1 MTLTTL
7 KITLKQTNKQTN
19 KQTKKKKKK
28 KKREMEVIVATCN
41 TYIDTY
47 QEKRLFIAFENVG
60 LVRL

>member
-19 KQTKKKKKK
+19 KKKK